1 DPIDEAKLAL
11 DKLNDDNLNF
21 ENENQ
26 ILYIRRKIAHAYQIN
41 ATRALNNNDY
51 QAAFNSFVQVDAFS
65 NGEIQ
70 VKNNLAALSEKLDK
84 KELAIKYYKEYV
96 DGQNQKKPK
105 YFLTLSRLYSE
116 TGNDNDA
123 INTLL
128 SGLDIYPNNKNI
140 LFEVINIYSD
150 KGIYDAVVPLID
162 EAISLD

>member
-51 QAAFNSFVQVDAFS
+51 QAAFDNFVQVDAFS
-65 NGEIQ
+65 NSEIQ

-84 KELAIKYYKEYV
+84 KELAVKYYKEYV
-96 DGQNQKKPK
+96 DSQNQKKPV

-116 TGNDNDA
+116 VGNNNDA

-128 SGLDIYPNNKNI
+128 TGLDIYPDNKNI
-140 LFEVINIYSD
+140 LFKIITTYSD
-150 KGIYDAVVPLID
+150 KGVYDAVVPLID
-162 EAISLD
+162 AA